1 MNSWYTKINLEKSK
15 EFTSR
20 GAERILVSTTD
31 LVERRSQFFKFIE
44 YITNVINNN
53 I

>member
-20 GAERILVSTTD
+20 GAERILNT
-31 LVERRSQFFKFIE
+31 
-44 YITNVINNN
+44 
-53 I
+53 